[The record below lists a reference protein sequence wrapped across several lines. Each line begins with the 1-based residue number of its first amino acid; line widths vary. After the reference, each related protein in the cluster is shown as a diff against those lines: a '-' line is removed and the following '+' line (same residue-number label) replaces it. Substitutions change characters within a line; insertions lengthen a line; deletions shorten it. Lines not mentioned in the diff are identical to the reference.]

1 MFSSVCDTILSATS
15 QTAVFKM
22 AFGKMSVLTIFVVFC
37 AFYVANGQK
46 KVIELNEENWGDML
60 NGEWMVEL

>member
-1 MFSSVCDTILSATS
+1 
-15 QTAVFKM
+15 M
-22 AFGKMSVLTIFVVFC
+22 AFPKMNVLTILLVFC
-37 AFYVANGQK
+37 AFLAANGQK